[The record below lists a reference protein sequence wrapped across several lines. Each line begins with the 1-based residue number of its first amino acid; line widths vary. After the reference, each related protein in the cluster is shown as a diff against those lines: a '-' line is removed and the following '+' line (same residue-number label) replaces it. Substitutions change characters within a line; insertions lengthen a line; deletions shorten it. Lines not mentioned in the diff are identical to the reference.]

1 MAQPNPLRRALALL
15 AWLALPTIVVFA
27 SLAVAGEVSVEMAV
41 VGVVVSV
48 GLALV
53 PLRGLTRDLGQ
64 LSDYAAR
71 LADGGAP
78 PPPDLANESAADLV
92 SALER
97 MRRNVQTRDATLEGL
112 LDMHESLFDSL
123 PGPTFLLN
131 AQRRVTRANRAA
143 RALFGERLRDRDL
156 ATVLRNPPLLDAVER
171 AMHGGGGGAIE
182 FTLPGEPEGTFRA
195 VVEPLPRPAVD
206 GTLAVVALHDVTE
219 LTRVERMRADF
230 VANASHELRT
240 PLAALLGFI
249 ETLQGAAKDDAE
261 ARTRFLG
268 IMHEQAGRMSR
279 LVADLLTLSR
289 IELSEHSRP
298 IGRAD
303 LGAILK
309 RVAET
314 LEIQARAKRMRIVV
328 DFPPDLPAVNGQDDE
343 LSQIFQNLVDNAIKY
358 GREGTDVEVK
368 ACLAAETPPSYPD
381 RTVKAA
387 AISVRDRGEGIAREN
402 LPRLTER
409 FFRVDTA
416 RSRRLGGTGLGL
428 AIVKHSINRHRGA
441 LTIDS
446 SLGEGSVFTVYLPLS
461 EVLAAEPPAR
471 SLAAGAVPGQ

>member
-1 MAQPNPLRRALALL
+1 MAKPQAFRPAFRLL
-15 AWLALPTIVVFA
+15 AWLALPTAIVFA
-27 SLAVAGEVSVEMAV
+27 GLAVAGEVRVSVAV
-41 VGVVVSV
+41 VGAVLSI
-48 GLALV
+48 ALTLI
-53 PLRGLTRDLGQ
+53 PLRAWTRDLVR
-64 LSDYAAR
+64 LTDYAGK
-71 LADGGAP
+71 LAEGEVGAA
-78 PPPDLANESAADLV
+78 PDVSGETAAELV

-97 MRRNVQTRDATLEGL
+97 LLRNVHARDATLEGL

-131 AQRRVTRANRAA
+131 AQRRITRANRAA
-143 RALFGERLRDRDL
+143 RGLFGERLRERDL
-156 ATVLRNPPLLDAVER
+156 STVLRNPPLLDAVER
-171 AMHGGGGGAIE
+171 AMRGEVGGTVE
-182 FTLPGEPEGTFRA
+182 FTLPGGPEGVFRA
-195 VVEPLPRPAVD
+195 VVEPLPKPAVD

-219 LTRVERMRADF
+219 IRRVEQMRADF

-249 ETLQGAAKDDAE
+249 ETLQGPAKDDFE
-261 ARTRFLG
+261 ARNRFLG

-298 IGRAD
+298 TGHAD

-309 RVAET
+309 RVAES
-314 LEIQARAKRMRIVV
+314 LELQARTKRMRLVV
-328 DFPPDLPAVNGQDDE
+328 DVVPELPRVNGQDDE
-343 LSQIFQNLVDNAIKY
+343 LSQIFQNLIDNAIKY

-368 ACLAAETPPSYPD
+368 AIPAADPPAAYPD
-381 RTVKAA
+381 RTARAVSV
-387 AISVRDRGEGIAREN
+387 SVRDRGEGISREN

-416 RSRRLGGTGLGL
+416 RSRRMGGTGLGL

-441 LTIDS
+441 LAIDS
-446 SLGEGSVFTVYLPLS
+446 IQGEGSVFTVFLPVS
-461 EVLAAEPPAR
+461 EGE
-471 SLAAGAVPGQ
+471 

>member
-1 MAQPNPLRRALALL
+1 MAKPRVLRPALRLF
-15 AWLALPTIVVFA
+15 AWLALPTVVVFA
-27 SLAVAGEVSVEMAV
+27 GLAVAGEISLSMAIVGAILSVA
-41 VGVVVSV
+41 
-48 GLALV
+48 LALF
-53 PLRGLTRDLGQ
+53 PLRALARDLTH
-64 LSDYAAR
+64 LTDYAGR
-71 LADGGAP
+71 LAEGEVGAA
-78 PPPDLANESAADLV
+78 PDVAGDTAAALV

-97 MRRNVQTRDATLEGL
+97 LLRNVKTRDATLEGL

-131 AQRRVTRANRAA
+131 AQRRITRANRAA
-143 RALFGERLRDRDL
+143 RTLFGDRLRERDL
-156 ATVLRNPPLLDAVER
+156 STVLRNPPLLDAVER
-171 AMHGGGGGAIE
+171 AMRGEIGGTVE
-182 FTLPGEPEGTFRA
+182 FTLPGGPEGVFRA
-195 VVEPLPRPAVD
+195 VVEPLPKPAVD

-219 LTRVERMRADF
+219 IRRVEQMRADF

-249 ETLQGAAKDDAE
+249 ETLQGPAKDDFE
-261 ARTRFLG
+261 ARNRFLG

-298 IGRAD
+298 TGHAD

-309 RVAET
+309 RVAEA
-314 LEIQARAKRMRIVV
+314 LELQARTKRMRLLVEV
-328 DFPPDLPAVNGQDDE
+328 APELPRVNGQDDE
-343 LSQIFQNLVDNAIKY
+343 LSQIFQNLMDNAIKY
-358 GREGTDVEVK
+358 GRDGTDVEVK
-368 ACLAAETPPSYPD
+368 AVLSADPPAAYLD
-381 RTVKAA
+381 RAA
-387 AISVRDRGEGIAREN
+387 RAVAISVRDRGEGISREH

-441 LTIDS
+441 LAIDS
-446 SLGEGSVFTVYLPLS
+446 TQGEGSVFTVYLPVS
-461 EVLAAEPPAR
+461 EGE
-471 SLAAGAVPGQ
+471 

>member
-1 MAQPNPLRRALALL
+1 MR
-15 AWLALPTIVVFA
+15 
-27 SLAVAGEVSVEMAV
+27 GESG
-41 VGVVVSV
+41 GV
-48 GLALV
+48 
-53 PLRGLTRDLGQ
+53 
-64 LSDYAAR
+64 
-71 LADGGAP
+71 
-78 PPPDLANESAADLV
+78 
-92 SALER
+92 
-97 MRRNVQTRDATLEGL
+97 
-112 LDMHESLFDSL
+112 
-123 PGPTFLLN
+123 
-131 AQRRVTRANRAA
+131 
-143 RALFGERLRDRDL
+143 
-156 ATVLRNPPLLDAVER
+156 
-171 AMHGGGGGAIE
+171 IE
-182 FTLPGEPEGTFRA
+182 FTSPGEPEGTYRA

-249 ETLQGAAKDDAE
+249 ETLQGPAKDDAE
-261 ARTRFLG
+261 ARHRFLG
-268 IMHEQAGRMSR
+268 IMHQQAGRMSR

-309 RVAET
+309 RVTET
-314 LEIQARAKRMRIVV
+314 LEIQARTKKIRIAV
-328 DFPPDLPAVNGQDDE
+328 DFPPDLPPVNGQDDE

-368 ACLAAETPPSYPD
+368 ACVAAETPPAYPD
-381 RTVKAA
+381 RTAKAIA
-387 AISVRDRGEGIAREN
+387 VAVRDRGEGIAREN

-428 AIVKHSINRHRGA
+428 AIVKHSVNRHRGA
-441 LTIDS
+441 LAIDS
-446 SLGEGSVFTVYLPLS
+446 VLGEGSTFTVYLPM
-461 EVLAAEPPAR
+461 AEAQAPELPAR
-471 SLAAGAVPGQ
+471 SMAAGAAPGQ